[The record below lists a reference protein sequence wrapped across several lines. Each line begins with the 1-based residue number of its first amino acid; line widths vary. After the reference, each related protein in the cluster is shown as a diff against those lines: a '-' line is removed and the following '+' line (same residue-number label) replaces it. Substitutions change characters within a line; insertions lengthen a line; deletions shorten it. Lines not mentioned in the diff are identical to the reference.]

1 MADPTPSG
9 GKLTIQQEIDKLSK
23 SCVTLKDTMN
33 KVRDKLGPVLRRDAA
48 GKGPAGISTELA
60 AQLREAKQSS
70 PMLESLLLQDE
81 KISEVQNT
89 LGDVLA
95 ALDF

>member
-48 GKGPAGISTELA
+48 GNG
-60 AQLREAKQSS
+60 
-70 PMLESLLLQDE
+70 
-81 KISEVQNT
+81 
-89 LGDVLA
+89 
-95 ALDF
+95 

>member
-1 MADPTPSG
+1 MAEPTPST
-9 GKLTIQQEIDKLSK
+9 GKLTIQAELDKLSK
-23 SCVTLKDTMN
+23 SCAALKDTTN
-33 KVRDKLGPVLRRDAA
+33 KVRDKLTPVLRREQA

-60 AQLREAKQSS
+60 AQLREAKQAS
-70 PMLESLLLQDE
+70 PMLDQLLLQDE

-89 LGDVLA
+89 LTDVLS